1 MSLFTLPADLRDAMQ
16 DDSAINVSTAAHVCG
31 LLAAD
36 ARYVAADLEAKRR
49 QVMEGIKVSIRESYD
64 SVSAKPM
71 SETAADAAARAD
83 RSYVAYLEQIN
94 AANHKRDV
102 LDATH
107 RSLHQRAGLLDSK
120 LEYSH
125 A

>member
-1 MSLFTLPADLRDAMQ
+1 
-16 DDSAINVSTAAHVCG
+16 VSTAAQVCG

-36 ARYVAADLEAKRR
+36 ARYVAANLEAKRR
-49 QVMEGIKVSIRESYD
+49 QVMEGIKTSIRESYD
-64 SVSAKPM
+64 SAAAKPM

-94 AANHKRDV
+94 VANHKRDV
-102 LDATH
+102 LETTH
-107 RSLHQRAGLLDSK
+107 KALHQRAFLLTSK
-120 LEYSH
+120 PEYSH